1 MKVKHHAWSIFLL
14 FNNAIYMVIDKN
26 GEIKI
31 AMTFQYTV
39 VHVRVQTYVIQMFQ
53 RNWMHAHLTG
63 LSV

>member
-1 MKVKHHAWSIFLL
+1 MHGPSSSYLTMQFRWSLIKMVK
-14 FNNAIYMVIDKN
+14 
-26 GEIKI
+26 KI
-31 AMTFQYTV
+31 PMTFQHTV

>member
-1 MKVKHHAWSIFLL
+1 
-14 FNNAIYMVIDKN
+14 MVIDKN

-39 VHVRVQTYVIQMFQ
+39 VHVRVQTYVIHMFQ

>member
-1 MKVKHHAWSIFLL
+1 MHGPSSSYLTMQFIWSLIKMVK
-14 FNNAIYMVIDKN
+14 
-26 GEIKI
+26 KI
-31 AMTFQYTV
+31 PMTFQYTV